1 MEQDQNTAWSA
12 RWPIAIGLIG
22 LILLLGGFGGWAAFT
37 NIAGA
42 VISSG
47 RIEVDQNRQVVQHPD
62 GGVVSEILVDEG
74 QLVKAGQTLLRLDPT
89 TLNSKLL
96 ITENELFELMAR
108 RGRLEAERDGIAT
121 ISFDPLLESAAN
133 GNADIR
139 GLMEGQRRLLAAR
152 AETQKNEIA
161 QLTKRKSQI
170 ADQIKGIV
178 AQQNALS
185 QQNDLIAAELR
196 DQQSLLDRGLA
207 QASRVLSLQ
216 REEAGLQGSLG
227 ELTAQKAQSE
237 GRMTEID
244 IELLKLQSGLREE
257 TNTTLQD
264 LQYRELELREQ
275 RLSLIEQINR
285 LDIVAPVSGVVYGL
299 QVFAPRSVLKPAEPL
314 LYIVPQDRPLVIHA
328 QVAPNHIDQIRIGQD
343 VRVRFSALDR
353 RTTPELT
360 GKVVQISADAFQD
373 ERSKTSYYRV
383 EVTLSE
389 DERERLPDEV
399 TLIPG
404 MPVEVFIR
412 TQDRTPLAYLVKPL
426 TDYFARAFRG

>member
-1 MEQDQNTAWSA
+1 MDHDQNTAWSA
-12 RWPIAIGLIG
+12 RWPISIGIIGLV
-22 LILLLGGFGGWAAFT
+22 LLLGGFGGWAAFT
-37 NIAGA
+37 NISGA

-74 QLVKAGQTLLRLDPT
+74 QMVKTGQALLRLDAT
-89 TLNSKLL
+89 TLKSKLL

-121 ISFDPLLESAAN
+121 ISFDPLLMQAATE
-133 GNADIR
+133 NADVR
-139 GLMEGQRRLLAAR
+139 GLMEGQKRLLAAR
-152 AETQKNEIA
+152 AETQKNEIS
-161 QLTKRKSQI
+161 QLTKRKLQI

-185 QQNDLIAAELR
+185 QQNDLIASELA

-216 REEAGLQGSLG
+216 REAAGLQGSLG

-275 RLSLIEQINR
+275 RSSLIEQINR

-299 QVFAPRSVLKPAEPL
+299 QVFAPRSVLKPAEPV

-353 RTTPELT
+353 HTTPELT
-360 GKVVQISADAFQD
+360 GNVVQISADAFQD
-373 ERSKTSYYRV
+373 EASKTSYYRV

-389 DERERLPDEV
+389 NERERLPDDV

-426 TDYFARAFRG
+426 SDYFARAFRG

>member
-1 MEQDQNTAWSA
+1 MTLAQKSAWSA
-12 RWPIAIGLIG
+12 RWPISIGVLG
-22 LILLLGGFGGWAAFT
+22 LVLLLGGFGSWAAFT

-42 VISSG
+42 VIANG

-74 QLVKAGQTLLRLDPT
+74 EMVAADQPLLRLDAT
-89 TLNSKLL
+89 TLKSKLV
-96 ITENELFELMAR
+96 ITENELYELMAR
-108 RGRLEAERDGIAT
+108 RGRLEAERDGNAQA
-121 ISFDPLLESAAN
+121 SFDPLLVQAARD
-133 GNADIR
+133 NADVR
-139 GLMEGQRRLLAAR
+139 GLIEGQKRLLAAR
-152 AETQKNEIA
+152 AGNLTNEIA

-178 AQQNALS
+178 AQQDALRE
-185 QQNDLIAAELR
+185 QTDLIGSELS
-196 DQQSLLDRGLA
+196 DQQSLLDKGLA
-207 QASRVLSLQ
+207 QASRVLSLR
-216 REEAGLQGSLG
+216 REQAGLQGSLG
-227 ELTAQKAQSE
+227 DLTAQKAQSE

-275 RLSLIEQINR
+275 RSSLLEQIDR

-299 QVFAPRSVLKPAEPL
+299 QVFAPRSVLKPAEPI

-328 QVAPNHIDQIRIGQD
+328 QVVPSHIDQIRIGQD

-373 ERSKTSYYRV
+373 EGSKASYYRV
-383 EVTLSE
+383 EITLSE
-389 DERERLPDEV
+389 SERDRLPDDV

-412 TQDRTPLAYLVKPL
+412 TQDRTPLAYLIKPL
-426 TDYFARAFRG
+426 SDYFARAFRG

>member
-1 MEQDQNTAWSA
+1 MKRAPRPAWSA
-12 RWPIAIGLIG
+12 YWPISIGVFG
-22 LILLLGGFGGWAAFT
+22 LVLLLGGFGSWAAFT

-42 VISSG
+42 VIANG

-74 QLVKAGQTLLRLDPT
+74 EMVQAGQPLLRLDPT
-89 TLNSKLL
+89 TLKSKLL
-96 ITENELFELMAR
+96 ITENELYELMAR
-108 RGRLEAERDGIAT
+108 RGRLEAERDGNSEIT
-121 ISFDPLLESAAN
+121 FDPLVVKAARE
-133 GNADIR
+133 NADIQ
-139 GLMEGQRRLLAAR
+139 GLMDGQRRLLAAR
-152 AETQKNEIA
+152 AETLTNEVS
-161 QLTKRKSQI
+161 QLKKRKLQI

-178 AQQNALS
+178 AQQSALS
-185 QQNDLIAAELR
+185 QQTDLISGELS

-207 QASRVLSLQ
+207 QASRVLSLR
-216 REEAGLQGSLG
+216 REEAGLMGSLG
-227 ELTAQKAQSE
+227 ELTAQKAQAE

-275 RLSLIEQINR
+275 RLSLIEQIDR
-285 LDIVAPVSGVVYGL
+285 LEIAAPVSGVVYGL
-299 QVFAPRSVLKPAEPL
+299 QVFAPRSVLKPADQVL
-314 LYIVPQDRPLVIHA
+314 FIVPQDRPLVIHA
-328 QVAPNHIDQIRIGQD
+328 QVVPSHIDQIRIGQD

-360 GKVVQISADAFQD
+360 GKVVQISADAFTD
-373 ERSKTSYYRV
+373 ESSKASYYRV
-383 EVTLSE
+383 EITLSE
-389 DERERLPDEV
+389 SERERLPDDV

-426 TDYFARAFRG
+426 SDYFARAFRG

>member
-1 MEQDQNTAWSA
+1 MTLAQKSAWSA
-12 RWPIAIGLIG
+12 RWPISIGVLG
-22 LILLLGGFGGWAAFT
+22 LVLLLGGFGSWAAFT

-42 VISSG
+42 VIANG

-74 QLVKAGQTLLRLDPT
+74 EMVAADQPLLRLDAT
-89 TLNSKLL
+89 TLKSKLV
-96 ITENELFELMAR
+96 ITENELYELMAR
-108 RGRLEAERDGIAT
+108 RGRLEAERDGNAQA
-121 ISFDPLLESAAN
+121 SFDPLLVQAARD
-133 GNADIR
+133 NADVR
-139 GLMEGQRRLLAAR
+139 GLIEGQKRLLAAR
-152 AETQKNEIA
+152 AGNLTNEIA

-178 AQQNALS
+178 AQQDALRE
-185 QQNDLIAAELR
+185 QTDLIGSELS
-196 DQQSLLDRGLA
+196 DQQSLLDKGLA
-207 QASRVLSLQ
+207 QASRVLSLR
-216 REEAGLQGSLG
+216 REQAGLQGSLG
-227 ELTAQKAQSE
+227 DLTAQKAQSE

-275 RLSLIEQINR
+275 RSSLLEQIDR

-299 QVFAPRSVLKPAEPL
+299 QVFAPRSVLKPAEPI

-328 QVAPNHIDQIRIGQD
+328 QVVPSHIDQIRIGQD

-373 ERSKTSYYRV
+373 EGSKASYYRV
-383 EVTLSE
+383 EITLSE
-389 DERERLPDEV
+389 TERDRLPDDV

-412 TQDRTPLAYLVKPL
+412 TQDRTPLAYLIKPL
-426 TDYFARAFRG
+426 SDYFARAFRG

>member
-1 MEQDQNTAWSA
+1 MSRTPRPAWSA
-12 RWPIAIGLIG
+12 YWPITIGVIGLV
-22 LILLLGGFGGWAAFT
+22 LLLGGFGSWAVFT

-42 VISSG
+42 VIATG

-74 QLVKAGQTLLRLDPT
+74 QLVQAGQPLLRLDPT

-96 ITENELFELMAR
+96 ITENELYELMAR
-108 RGRLEAERDGIAT
+108 RGRLEAERDGKSE
-121 ISFDPLLESAAN
+121 ISFDPLLLKAAAEN
-133 GNADIR
+133 PDVQ
-139 GLMEGQRRLLAAR
+139 GLMDGQRRLLAAR
-152 AETQKNEIA
+152 AETQSNEMA
-161 QLTKRKSQI
+161 QLRKRKLQI

-178 AQQNALS
+178 AQQGALS
-185 QQNDLIAAELR
+185 QQSALINTELN

-207 QASRVLSLQ
+207 QSSRVLSLQ
-216 REEAGLQGSLG
+216 REEAGLLGSLG
-227 ELTAQKAQSE
+227 ELTAQKAQAE

-275 RLSLIEQINR
+275 RLSLIEQIDR
-285 LDIVAPVSGVVYGL
+285 LEIVAPVSGVVYGL
-299 QVFAPRSVLKPAEPL
+299 QVFAPRSVLKPAEQVL
-314 LYIVPQDRPLVIHA
+314 FIVPQDRPLVIHA
-328 QVAPNHIDQIRIGQD
+328 QVVPSHIDQIRIGQD

-353 RTTPELT
+353 HTTPELT

-373 ERSKTSYYRV
+373 EGSKTSYYRV
-383 EVTLSE
+383 EITLSE
-389 DERERLPDEV
+389 TERDRLPDDV
-399 TLIPG
+399 TLLPG

-412 TQDRTPLAYLVKPL
+412 TEDRTPLAYLIKPL
-426 TDYFARAFRG
+426 SDYFARAFRG